1 MAKKTV
7 PETKDSTKS
16 NQNDSV
22 DQPVTGSEPPT
33 LEIPAA
39 ITVAGLATM
48 MQALI
53 IMMVAVNILQE
64 MNVIVMVTVHVLAM
78 NLHVVMDLVS
88 MAHGNVTARVTV
100 PMALMKPTVHLVDVP
115 MVM

>member
-16 NQNDSV
+16 NQNASVDQV
-22 DQPVTGSEPPT
+22 DQPVTGAEPPA

-48 MQALI
+48 MQMPLR
-53 IMMVAVNILQE
+53 MMAAV
-64 MNVIVMVTVHVLAM
+64 
-78 NLHVVMDLVS
+78 
-88 MAHGNVTARVTV
+88 
-100 PMALMKPTVHLVDVP
+100 
-115 MVM
+115 